1 MTCNSVHESDRVGK
15 HDRAQ
20 TPSRAGL
27 TSGNTIRRRG
37 RLFALPL
44 DVGDGPRNGFAISGD
59 AHRITKAEYDEAPEL
74 TKEMLDRAEI
84 RHGDRIIKRGR
95 PPLENPKQAVK
106 LRLDHDVLA
115 AYRKTGSGWQTR
127 INADLRK
134 AARKLTG

>member
-1 MTCNSVHESDRVGK
+1 VKKRSIKSDLAKV
-15 HDRAQ
+15 
-20 TPSRAGL
+20 
-27 TSGNTIRRRG
+27 
-37 RLFALPL
+37 
-44 DVGDGPRNGFAISGD
+44 D
-59 AHRITKAEYDEAPEL
+59 AHHITKAEYDEAPEL

-95 PPLENPKQAVK
+95 PPLENPKEAVK

-134 AARKLTG
+134 AARKLVG